1 MSEFST
7 ISSWVTGTLF
17 PEATLFTVCFFLTVQ
32 APASSPSLPV
42 LLRARDDSTLES
54 CRFCPGARPFGKLA
68 HSHPESKLVQTLA
81 TSLCAKLQAS
91 KEWTS
96 TTIIQVLEKLD
107 QASLPND
114 LKKTIQD
121 AIDQIDLAGTG
132 HLKTVIAGQHIE
144 GFSHYV
150 SKEDWARMDQAP
162 ANTVHTMSIIASRL
176 RSMGFVSLKEATKV
190 EAMSVVFF
198 CLVHKGQQPQP
209 SPQTRY
215 ALVEEFAAVFA
226 KTPPGT
232 VPSANRF
239 PANPAKLGKAWLD
252 QVYGADEPAMV
263 SIAGGWK
270 SMVT

>member
-1 MSEFST
+1 MTQLWKAADF
-7 ISSWVTGTLF
+7 
-17 PEATLFTVCFFLTVQ
+17 VQ
-32 APASSPSLPV
+32 EL
-42 LLRARDDSTLES
+42 DHLEK
-54 CRFCPGARPFGKLA
+54 RA

-96 TTIIQVLEKLD
+96 TTIIQVLEKLE

-239 PANPAKLGKAWLD
+239 PASPAKLGKAWLD

>member
-1 MSEFST
+1 MTQLWKAEDY
-7 ISSWVTGTLF
+7 
-17 PEATLFTVCFFLTVQ
+17 VQ
-32 APASSPSLPV
+32 ELD
-42 LLRARDDSTLES
+42 RLEK
-54 CRFCPGARPFGKLA
+54 RA

>member
-1 MSEFST
+1 MTQLWKAEDY
-7 ISSWVTGTLF
+7 
-17 PEATLFTVCFFLTVQ
+17 VQ
-32 APASSPSLPV
+32 EL
-42 LLRARDDSTLES
+42 DHLEK
-54 CRFCPGARPFGKLA
+54 RA

-91 KEWTS
+91 REWTS

-114 LKKTIQD
+114 LKKTIQN

-162 ANTVHTMSIIASRL
+162 ANTVHTMSITASRL
-176 RSMGFVSLKEATKV
+176 RSMGFVSLKEAAKV
-190 EAMSVVFF
+190 EAMSVVCF
-198 CLVHKGQQPQP
+198 CLTHKGHQPQP

-215 ALVEEFAAVFA
+215 ALVEEFSAVFA

-232 VPSANRF
+232 VPSVNRY
-239 PANPAKLGKAWLD
+239 PAKPAELGKAWLD
-252 QVYGADEPAMV
+252 
-263 SIAGGWK
+263 K
-270 SMVT
+270 SMVQMSQPWCPLLVAGRAW

>member
-1 MSEFST
+1 
-7 ISSWVTGTLF
+7 
-17 PEATLFTVCFFLTVQ
+17 
-32 APASSPSLPV
+32 
-42 LLRARDDSTLES
+42 
-54 CRFCPGARPFGKLA
+54 
-68 HSHPESKLVQTLA
+68 
-81 TSLCAKLQAS
+81 
-91 KEWTS
+91 
-96 TTIIQVLEKLD
+96 
-107 QASLPND
+107 
-114 LKKTIQD
+114 
-121 AIDQIDLAGTG
+121 
-132 HLKTVIAGQHIE
+132 
-144 GFSHYV
+144 
-150 SKEDWARMDQAP
+150 
-162 ANTVHTMSIIASRL
+162 
-176 RSMGFVSLKEATKV
+176 MGFVSLKEATKV

-239 PANPAKLGKAWLD
+239 PASPAKLGKAWLD